1 MKPIKNDEKEFS
13 SDVVEWW
20 VKWTRIHNRK
30 DISENQALDDLNHLQ
45 QFVLTLKNLYKRDD
59 TKAEKK

>member
-20 VKWTRIHNRK
+20 VKWTRIHNK
-30 DISENQALDDLNHLQ
+30 KKISKNEALDDLNHLQ
-45 QFVLTLKNLYKRDD
+45 QFVVTLKKLYKRDS
-59 TKAEKK
+59 TKPEKK

>member
-13 SDVVEWW
+13 TDVVEWW
-20 VKWTRIHNRK
+20 VKWTRIHNK
-30 DISENQALDDLNHLQ
+30 KKISKNEALDDLNHLQ
-45 QFVLTLKNLYKRDD
+45 QFVVTLKNLYKRDD